1 MCLLA
6 SNKLECT
13 DKATVTYWSVC
24 SSLPSRAHFN
34 HCSDPIFSFL
44 AFLPG
49 FSIYFDWLFEHAL
62 IIGKEAWHNR
72 EHVLF
77 LRACSVSQTGHTDR
91 RTDASGERSNV
102 GLLTLAP
109 NYIGESLITYLCY
122 FVLHIQYGTV
132 TEHRCCFDEVH
143 PYSHHKCFCYH
154 LL

>member
-6 SNKLECT
+6 NNKLECT

-102 GLLTLAP
+102 GLAHARPQL
-109 NYIGESLITYLCY
+109 YWWITYNLPLLLCS
-122 FVLHIQYGTV
+122 
-132 TEHRCCFDEVH
+132 
-143 PYSHHKCFCYH
+143 SHSVWNSNRAQM
-154 LL
+154 LLRWSSPLFAS